1 MARMRGLA
9 ATLLALAVAPF
20 VPSPNAP
27 GAQSRPLPDRDA
39 FFAEVQKRL
48 ASNDI
53 IQSRYSYRQTSTELK
68 LNPFGRMGT
77 GPVLVH
83 EVYPHPD
90 EELTYRRLIER
101 ESRPLSATEIAEQ
114 DREYLRKLEA
124 WNRRTARE
132 GESARRLRLQR
143 AQEGRERDEARAR
156 EALEVFDFAMIGR
169 DTWEGEPA
177 IILSFTPRPGAR
189 PRTREGRIARAFAG
203 RAWVHEHEYEVM
215 NVEATAVDD
224 VSFGFGIIAKLH
236 AGSTAKFVR
245 RRIDGRWMP
254 VESRFDGTGR
264 ALLVRRVVINFRREY
279 SDYRPFEPD
288 ELPARLGAGR

>member
-1 MARMRGLA
+1 MRGLIA
-9 ATLLALAVAPF
+9 LLVALAGAPLALPPGGLRAQAP
-20 VPSPNAP
+20 
-27 GAQSRPLPDRDA
+27 PLPDRDS
-39 FFAEVQKRL
+39 FLAEVQKRL

-53 IQSRYSYRQTSTELK
+53 IQSRYSYRQRSTELN
-68 LNPFGRMGT
+68 LNPFGRIGT
-77 GPVLVH
+77 GPVLVQ

-90 EELTYRRLIER
+90 DKLTYRRLVER
-101 ESRPLSATEIAEQ
+101 DGRPLSAAEIAEQ
-114 DREYLRKLEA
+114 DRAYLERLDA

-143 AQEGRERDEARAR
+143 AREGRERDEARAR
-156 EALEVFDFAMIGR
+156 EALEMFDFAIAGR
-169 DTWEGEPA
+169 DTWEGQPA
-177 IILSFTPRPGAR
+177 IVISFTPRPDAQ
-189 PRTREGRIARAFAG
+189 PRTREGRIARAFEG

-215 NVEATAVDD
+215 NVEATAIDD

-245 RRIDGRWMP
+245 RRIDGRWLP

-264 ALLVRRVVINFRREY
+264 ALLVRKVVINFWREY

-288 ELPARLGAGR
+288 ELPARLGLGR

>member
-9 ATLLALAVAPF
+9 TLLPALTVA
-20 VPSPNAP
+20 AGLLATG
-27 GAQSRPLPDRDA
+27 GASEQSLPLPDRDA

-53 IQSRYSYRQTSTELK
+53 IQSRYSYRQKSTELK

-90 EELTYRRLIER
+90 DKLTYRRLVER
-101 ESRPLSATEIAEQ
+101 DGRPLSGAEIAEQ
-114 DREYLRKLEA
+114 DRAYLERLEE

-143 AQEGRERDEARAR
+143 AKEGRERDEARAR
-156 EALEVFDFAMIGR
+156 EALEMFDFAIAGR
-169 DTWEGEPA
+169 DTWDGQPA
-177 IILSFTPRPGAR
+177 IIITFTPRPDAR
-189 PRTREGRIARAFAG
+189 PRTREGRIARAFSG
-203 RAWVHEHEYEVM
+203 RAWIHEHEYEVM
-215 NVEATAVDD
+215 NVEATAIDD

-236 AGSTAKFVR
+236 QGSSARFVR
-245 RRIDGRWMP
+245 RRMGGRWMP
-254 VESRFDGTGR
+254 VESRFEGTGR
-264 ALLVRRVVINFRREY
+264 ALLVRRVVIHFWREY

-288 ELPARLGAGR
+288 ELPARLGLGR